1 MSRLGTPLTPTGIPL
16 DTSGRCEIDLSREPG
31 FGWRLSD
38 EAMREIEEMES
49 ANRRALAELL
59 ARGVL
64 VGSP

>member
-1 MSRLGTPLTPTGIPL
+1 MESAWVRLLTPTGIPL

-38 EAMREIEEMES
+38 EAMRD
-49 ANRRALAELL
+49 RRNGKRQSPRASELL